1 MLLEHAPAVRVLY
14 DKCEDGFVLL
24 DASMP
29 GDPAETREDDQRVV
43 CLGCLLDNHPE
54 AGIGMDLAKRR
65 GAARLVDGDWLEEEI
80 G

>member
-1 MLLEHAPAVRVLY
+1 
-14 DKCEDGFVLL
+14 
-24 DASMP
+24 MP
-29 GDPAETREDDQRVV
+29 GDPAETREDDLRVV

-65 GAARLVDGDWLEEEI
+65 GAARLVDGVWLEEEI